1 VPGILATAS
10 IISGTVLAVFALG
23 INVEKGLNW
32 VRRSERFMMAC
43 SLILRDEGEDDGF
56 SSIR

>member
-23 INVEKGLNW
+23 INVEKGLN
-32 VRRSERFMMAC
+32 
-43 SLILRDEGEDDGF
+43 
-56 SSIR
+56 